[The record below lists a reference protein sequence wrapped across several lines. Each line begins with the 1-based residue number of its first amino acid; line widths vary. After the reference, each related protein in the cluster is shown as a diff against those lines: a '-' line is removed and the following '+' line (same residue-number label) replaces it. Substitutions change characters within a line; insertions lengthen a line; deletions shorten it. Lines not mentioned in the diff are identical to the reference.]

1 MHLMFTEKKQII
13 DDYYIMNVKGIKI
26 SRRKL
31 IYPPRV
37 LHEHPRVF

>member
-26 SRRKL
+26 SRRNL
-31 IYPPRV
+31 IYPLRV
-37 LHEHPRVF
+37 LSEHPRVF